1 MTLWLANCHQ
11 AWLVTMNNRVMGC
24 VKIMLFESSVPVKV
38 SCTVCCGSSLTI
50 GSDLWGFC
58 RCFSYKCRNFLWIC
72 YSSLLRICRHLEFS
86 NSNRLHLKFG
96 FELCTAVY
104 KFWLVFKLSKPLKIK
119 LKNLSYFYV
128 LIMTYHLASWEFTDI
143 LCGIPK
149 CDRSYSFAGTIKWQ
163 TYSHVNGV

>member
-24 VKIMLFESSVPVKV
+24 VKITLFESSVPVQV
-38 SCTVCCGSSLTI
+38 SCTVCFGSSLTI
-50 GSDLWGFC
+50 GSDLWGFFC
-58 RCFSYKCRNFLWIC
+58 SFSYGCRNFLWIY

-96 FELCTAVY
+96 FELCTACY
-104 KFWLVFKLSKPLKIK
+104 KFWFDFKLSKPLKIE

-128 LIMTYHLASWEFTDI
+128 LIMTYHLAFWKFRSI

-149 CDRSYSFAGTIKWQ
+149 CDTSYSFTGTIKWQ
-163 TYSHVNGV
+163 TNSHVNDI